1 MRLGASIKARYFC
14 QIALT
19 LDGRHAKAFARLEE
33 VRTADKVYEADVLDP
48 HNEALTRAKR
58 LNGEG
63 KYREGLAAARDAAAI
78 AKRGRDH
85 VLHAKALSVMA
96 HHTEKAAVRGE
107 ATKEDATEPALAVL
121 DVCRPLAGKPD
132 YLLTNASTGVMP
144 RIEMDTVEA
153 KAWLLLAKVNLE
165 SGPGH
170 AACRQKLQEHALR
183 LFASVEAALPPDG
196 EMVGEYADYVAD
208 QCANSYELLVRACM
222 MGGDWAS
229 AVATGGEIL
238 ELVRRFQHRCSP
250 SPRAHLC
257 MVLMSVAECIAH
269 GRKAYG
275 FVTCTRIMHFA
286 IAQAKEKG
294 DLEAQADALQALLT
308 VTRSGTDRLA
318 AGWEGPFSSP
328 RQDGPEG
335 ARILH
340 ELLDVL
346 RQMGRSV
353 ADCAIGLLPLD
364 PADPS
369 HPIDVLDCTHPYH
382 QACVRM
388 HIRRRLHD
396 RGGSV
401 CPTCRNPI
409 RLMSVS
415 LGDEEQPDLQMLPN
429 YFH

>member
-1 MRLGASIKARYFC
+1 
-14 QIALT
+14 
-19 LDGRHAKAFARLEE
+19 
-33 VRTADKVYEADVLDP
+33 
-48 HNEALTRAKR
+48 
-58 LNGEG
+58 
-63 KYREGLAAARDAAAI
+63 
-78 AKRGRDH
+78 
-85 VLHAKALSVMA
+85 MA

-275 FVTCTRIMHFA
+275 FCHMHSDHAFRHRSG
-286 IAQAKEKG
+286 QREG
-294 DLEAQADALQALLT
+294 RFGGPGGRVADAA
-308 VTRSGTDRLA
+308 
-318 AGWEGPFSSP
+318 
-328 RQDGPEG
+328 DGH
-335 ARILH
+335 A
-340 ELLDVL
+340 
-346 RQMGRSV
+346 
-353 ADCAIGLLPLD
+353 
-364 PADPS
+364 
-369 HPIDVLDCTHPYH
+369 
-382 QACVRM
+382 VR
-388 HIRRRLHD
+388 HRPPRRRLG
-396 RGGSV
+396 RAV
-401 CPTCRNPI
+401 
-409 RLMSVS
+409 
-415 LGDEEQPDLQMLPN
+415 
-429 YFH
+429 